1 MSRRN
6 DPWSTTDAPTQ
17 DRNRPRSSTPDDKP
31 QRPPLKRDKQDQLNL
46 LVTRGLRD
54 EFKQQAMKD
63 RHTMSELVERWI
75 REYLA
80 GSR

>member
-1 MSRRN
+1 MSKRN
-6 DPWSTTDAPTQ
+6 DPWSTTDAPAQ
-17 DRNRPRSSTPDDKP
+17 ERNRARSSTPDDKP
-31 QRPPLKRDKQDQLNL
+31 QRRLKRDQQDQLNL

-63 RHTMSELVERWI
+63 RHTMSELVECWI

-80 GSR
+80 GNR